1 MHNLSSVENHEGTL
15 ASTLREGGMS
25 KRLIGIAAAVVGTCC
40 GATVAPAQAP
50 SISLQQFDMGAPQ
63 QCGGHTF
70 CTGAAQKA
78 LQDQGLRIPDK
89 NTLFGFN
96 QNLSAMVVCHAVG
109 DHSFVVVIAASTD
122 RNAAHNTAE
131 NLHKHMRGAG
141 CL

>member
-1 MHNLSSVENHEGTL
+1 
-15 ASTLREGGMS
+15 MS
-25 KRLIGIAAAVVGTCC
+25 NWFIGIAAAVLGTCC
-40 GATVAPAQAP
+40 GATVASAQAP
-50 SISLQQFDMGAPQ
+50 SIFLQQFDMGAPP

-78 LQDQGLRIPDK
+78 LQDQGLKIPDK
-89 NTLFGFN
+89 NTLFGFS

-122 RNAAHNTAE
+122 RNAANNTAE
-131 NLHKHMRGAG
+131 NVRKHMTGAG